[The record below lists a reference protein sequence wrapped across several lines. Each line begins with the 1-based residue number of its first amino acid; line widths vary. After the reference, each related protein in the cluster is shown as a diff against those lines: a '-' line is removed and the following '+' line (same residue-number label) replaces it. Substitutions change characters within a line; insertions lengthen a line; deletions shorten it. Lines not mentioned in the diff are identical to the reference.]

1 MTLAK
6 AVECRNE
13 LLIVPSQCP
22 FPRYVTLD
30 KSFNLPSVRRRDM
43 IYLLTSLWACCEY
56 PMSKGWEIIFPN
68 ERYDDN
74 SSTINNYFYQ

>member
-1 MTLAK
+1 MT
-6 AVECRNE
+6 
-13 LLIVPSQCP
+13 SQSL

-43 IYLLTSLWACCEY
+43 IYLLTPLWACCEY
-56 PMSKGWEIIFPN
+56 PMSEGWEIIFSN
-68 ERYDDN
+68 EKYDDN